1 MELQKILSLV
11 PSKLLE
17 ELAIETEVDSFA
29 KKLQGEVMFK
39 LLLHCIISHKDNSLR
54 TMESAYE
61 TLFFKLI
68 TRKHHQ
74 GSISISSISDR
85 LSTINASYFE
95 QLYQTCTRL
104 YKQDIGKDAK
114 SIIRFDST
122 IVSLSTR
129 LLNVG
134 YQLKGGNAENH
145 RQLKFTI
152 GYADIPEIVHFYT
165 DQGHTSENLALKETI
180 VEQSKN
186 DTTSIKVFD
195 RGITAR
201 NTYDVFTES
210 GIKFISRISVTSKHD
225 KVKPYQT
232 TKKIP
237 IETETLKIISDD
249 WCQLYSD
256 KGKKAKHLV
265 RRIEAIKLA
274 DNELIIFITNS
285 EDLTSVEVTELYK
298 RRWDIEVFFK
308 FIKQLLNFKHLVNRS
323 ENGIKVVLYV
333 TMIAAILL
341 LAYKKVNH
349 LNGYKIPKQKFV
361 NELETEMLKQF
372 ILLCGGDPERLNK
385 ILLYNTT

>member
-1 MELQKILSLV
+1 
-11 PSKLLE
+11 
-17 ELAIETEVDSFA
+17 
-29 KKLQGEVMFK
+29 
-39 LLLHCIISHKDNSLR
+39 
-54 TMESAYE
+54 MESAYE

-68 TRKHHQ
+68 TRKHHK
-74 GSISISSISDR
+74 GSISISSISER
-85 LSTINASYFE
+85 LSTIHSAYFE

-122 IVSLSTR
+122 IVALSAR
-129 LLNVG
+129 LLNTG

-165 DQGHTSENLALKETI
+165 GQAHTSENLALKETI
-180 VEQSKN
+180 IEQSKN
-186 DTTSIKVFD
+186 DVASIKVFD

-201 NTYDVFTES
+201 NTYDMFTDN
-210 GIKFISRISVTSKHD
+210 GIKFISRISVASKHD

-232 TKKIP
+232 SKELP
-237 IETETLKIISDD
+237 IGTATLKITSDD
-249 WCQLYSD
+249 WCQLYGD

-265 RRIEAIKLA
+265 RRIEAIILA
-274 DNELIIFITNS
+274 DNELIVFITNS
-285 EDLTSVEVTELYK
+285 EDLTSTEVTELYK
-298 RRWDIEVFFK
+298 SRWDIEVFFK

-349 LNGYKIPKQKFV
+349 LNGYKIPKQKFA
-361 NELETEMLKQF
+361 NELGTEMLKQL
-372 ILLCGGDPERLNK
+372 ILLCGGDPARLNEF
-385 ILLYNTT
+385 LLYNTT

>member
-1 MELQKILSLV
+1 MELQKMLSLV

-17 ELAIETEVDSFA
+17 ELAVETEVDSFA

-74 GSISISSISDR
+74 GSISISSISER
-85 LSTINASYFE
+85 LSTINSAYFE

-122 IVSLSTR
+122 IVALSTK

-134 YQLKGGNAENH
+134 YQLKGGDAENW

-165 DQGHTSENLALKETI
+165 DQSHTSENLALKETI
-180 VEQSKN
+180 IEQSKN
-186 DTTSIKVFD
+186 DVTSIKVFD

-201 NTYDVFTES
+201 NTYDIFTES
-210 GIKFISRISVTSKHD
+210 GIKFISRISVTAKHD
-225 KVKPYQT
+225 KIKPYKAS
-232 TKKIP
+232 KKMSA
-237 IETETLKIISDD
+237 ETATLKVISDD
-249 WCQLYSD
+249 WCQLYGN

-265 RRIEAIKLA
+265 RRIEAIRLA
-274 DNELIIFITNS
+274 DNELIVFITNC
-285 EDLTSVEVTELYK
+285 EDLTSAEVTELYK

-349 LNGYKIPKQKFV
+349 LNGYKIPKQKFA
-361 NELETEMLKQF
+361 NELETEMLKQL
-372 ILLCGGDPERLNK
+372 IILCGGDPERLNE